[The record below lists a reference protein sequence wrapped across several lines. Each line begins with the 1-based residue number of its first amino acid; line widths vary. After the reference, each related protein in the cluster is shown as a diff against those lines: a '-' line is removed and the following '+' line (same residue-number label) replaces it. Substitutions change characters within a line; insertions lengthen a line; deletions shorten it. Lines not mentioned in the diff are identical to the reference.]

1 MLDPVILIGKLKIYG
16 VEEDFL
22 SWIESYLTDRYQAV
36 WLDHALSDF
45 GHCEVGVPQGSNL
58 GPLFFQIF
66 FSDLPHEIE
75 SQVDNYADDTTVSCT
90 AKTVDEIS
98 DNLSNDCKKIS
109 SWMRSN
115 KLKLNPEK
123 THIMTLGTGER
134 LRKLPQL
141 VQVSMDN
148 VILQEDS
155 EKSEMLLGCQIQAN
169 LKWQNQIKVLLGKL
183 RTRLLGLG
191 ALRYIAPYTVRK
203 QVAEGIFTSVLV
215 YCLPLY
221 GGMDKGD
228 LRDIQILQ
236 NKAAQ
241 VVTRSPP
248 LATRSPMY
256 DKLHWLTVN
265 QLITYHTV
273 TAVFKIRK
281 SSEPEYL
288 AGILK
293 KDSRNK
299 RILIPNINLGLAQKS
314 FTLRGAETWNQ
325 LPENIR
331 NLSKISTF
339 KKMVKNWIILNIPKF
354 IE

>member
-1 MLDPVILIGKLKIYG
+1 
-16 VEEDFL
+16 
-22 SWIESYLTDRYQAV
+22 
-36 WLDHALSDF
+36 
-45 GHCEVGVPQGSNL
+45 
-58 GPLFFQIF
+58 
-66 FSDLPHEIE
+66 
-75 SQVDNYADDTTVSCT
+75 
-90 AKTVDEIS
+90 
-98 DNLSNDCKKIS
+98 
-109 SWMRSN
+109 
-115 KLKLNPEK
+115 
-123 THIMTLGTGER
+123 
-134 LRKLPQL
+134 
-141 VQVSMDN
+141 
-148 VILQEDS
+148 
-155 EKSEMLLGCQIQAN
+155 
-169 LKWQNQIKVLLGKL
+169 
-183 RTRLLGLG
+183 
-191 ALRYIAPYTVRK
+191 
-203 QVAEGIFTSVLV
+203 
-215 YCLPLY
+215 
-221 GGMDKGD
+221 
-228 LRDIQILQ
+228 
-236 NKAAQ
+236 
-241 VVTRSPP
+241 
-248 LATRSPMY
+248 MY